1 MARDLHNEIAV
12 RRAIDPQSISTNV
25 ATVSSIIDRLGFE
38 SLEVIIASGTIAS
51 GTAVFTTT
59 IDHGESPTLADAAAV
74 PADQLLGT
82 PAGASF
88 TFASPSSQFRIGY
101 IGGKRF
107 VRLTITTTSNA
118 AAALLTALAVLTD
131 PAKVPTP

>member
-12 RRAIDPQSISTNV
+12 RRAIDPQSVATNV
-25 ATVSSIIDRLGFE
+25 ATVSSIIDRQGYE
-38 SLEVIIASGTIAS
+38 SLEFVIASGTIAS

-74 PADQLLGT
+74 PVDQLLGT
-82 PAGASF
+82 TAGASF

-101 IGGKRF
+101 GGGKRY

-131 PAKVPTP
+131 PAKEPTP